1 MLQGRDR
8 VTGKGTK
15 FSGLTRIFYPVH
27 PLVNQVAAV
36 ASMLEHWRRQVT
48 LQFAQL
54 DARILRAAAISEAQ
68 RYIEV
73 NKPFGQEQAAMVF
86 FRRVARV

>member
-1 MLQGRDR
+1 
-8 VTGKGTK
+8 
-15 FSGLTRIFYPVH
+15 
-27 PLVNQVAAV
+27 
-36 ASMLEHWRRQVT
+36 MLEHWRRQVT